1 MTSPI
6 AGNEGFIAISNISA
20 PVNNIS
26 VGGAASVQEV
36 DITGAFNSAFDGV
49 GLGVVKEVI
58 GYAPTSFSTLATGAA
73 NGVWLNT
80 KKGLAA
86 ATSTSDSNLLKL
98 PSGAR
103 VISAQATNNGTSIT
117 STVTSP
123 AYSSLTIAHGSGPGN
138 TPIVAGDAVI
148 MFNTAT
154 GSSNRGI
161 GINALFGAFV
171 GGTSI
176 GLGEDG
182 GDGVAPNPV
191 GGQGT
196 GYDTALATNNI
207 TGYVSVVNNTG
218 VVGDYSVGT
227 IRDTSIELGSTGAGT
242 LTITDNTG
250 TSSNFTAATHV
261 VTVGTNNTYTGT
273 GTGMTFALLLRATD
287 NDDVVSAKPLT
298 RGQGYRAN
306 ETITISQADLIAI
319 TEDATITITTP
330 VVLTLSASN
339 FEDGIGTGVVVQP
352 LGPLD
357 TTSAGV
363 TGTNDITVGAA
374 AAGTAATV
382 TTAVTATGLSA
393 SSTSGFGS
401 GGVFTI
407 TTVGT
412 APANATLTI
421 TTAGTGYQLGDK
433 ITFVPGIYGGLT
445 IATAD
450 LVFTLTSTEV
460 ENATF
465 TSSFVGLPIVTRG
478 QTRTIATVESAPTG
492 AVALTT
498 DIAFNPSPENSTYNI
513 RGGSDSSTGGT
524 ALTAGDLAMKI
535 KYLL

>member
-36 DITGAFNSAFDGV
+36 DISGAFNSAFDGV

-80 KKGLAA
+80 RKGLAA
-86 ATSTSDSNLLKL
+86 ATSTSDANLLKL
-98 PSGAR
+98 PNGAR
-103 VISAQATNNGTSIT
+103 VISAQATNNGTAIT

-138 TPIVAGDAVI
+138 TPIVAGDSVI
-148 MFNTAT
+148 MSNTAT
-154 GSSNRGI
+154 GSATLGI

-196 GYDTALATNNI
+196 GYDTALAATNT

-227 IRDTSIELGSTGAGT
+227 IRDTSIQLGAPGGATIISITQNTDTST
-242 LTITDNTG
+242 
-250 TSSNFTAATHV
+250 NFTANVYV
-261 VTVGTNNTYTGT
+261 VTVGENNTYSGS
-273 GTGMTFALLLRATD
+273 GTGMTFALLTQNGAGS
-287 NDDVVSAKPLT
+287 NDIVSARPLT
-298 RGQGYRAN
+298 RGQGYRVG
-306 ETITISQADLIAI
+306 ETITFTQANLQAI
-319 TEDATITITTP
+319 IPGVTTAQD
-330 VVLTLSASN
+330 VILTLEAAN
-339 FEDGIGTGVVVQP
+339 FEDGVGTGVVVQP
-352 LGPLD
+352 LGPLVVGA
-357 TTSAGV
+357 TA
-363 TGTNDITVGAA
+363 TGEADIT
-374 AAGTAATV
+374 AGTDANGTDATL
-382 TTAVTATGLSA
+382 TTPVTATGLSA

-401 GGVFTI
+401 GGVFSI
-407 TTVGT
+407 ATTGAT
-412 APANATLTI
+412 PANATLTI

-433 ITFVPGIYGGLT
+433 ITFVPGTYGGLT
-445 IATAD
+445 ISTAD
-450 LVFTLTSTEV
+450 LVFTLTATEV
-460 ENATF
+460 DNATF
-465 TSSFVGLPIVTRG
+465 TSSYVGLPIVTRG